1 MNGFKTQK
9 NLLNDTCESALDFM
23 TDGHRGRLSH
33 NRELTLNL
41 SESKLLFQSL
51 NELGLKRE
59 RLYVQAHHH
68 VRRLFGKSFLT
79 LRLSSNFL
87 ENAEFGVFE
96 SEKEISLSLN
106 RSMIYHL
113 QRPVNT
119 IQEDYPELIPL
130 LVELNEV
137 SQRVNTLIRDLEK
150 NLEEHGYDS
159 TNHSVKKI
167 IHNVEYGSYNG
178 FCSDTP
184 QIAMNELN
192 LINL

>member
-1 MNGFKTQK
+1 
-9 NLLNDTCESALDFM
+9 M

-33 NRELTLNL
+33 KREWTLNMR
-41 SESKLLFQSL
+41 ESKLLFQSL
-51 NELGLKRE
+51 NELGLERE
-59 RLYVQAHHH
+59 RLYAQAHHH

-87 ENAEFGVFE
+87 EIAEFGVFE
-96 SEKEISLSLN
+96 SEEEINLSLN

-119 IQEDYPELIPL
+119 IQEDYPDLVPL

-137 SQRVNTLIRDLEK
+137 SQRINTLIRDLEK

-178 FCSDTP
+178 FCNDTP
-184 QIAMNELN
+184 LIAMNELK
-192 LINL
+192 LINF

>member
-1 MNGFKTQK
+1 MTNGH
-9 NLLNDTCESALDFM
+9 D
-23 TDGHRGRLSH
+23 GRLSQH
-33 NRELTLNL
+33 KELTLNL
-41 SESKLLFQSL
+41 SESELLFQSL
-51 NELGLKRE
+51 NELGLTRE
-59 RLYVQAHHH
+59 RLYAQTHHY

-96 SEKEISLSLN
+96 SEEEISLSLN

-113 QRPVNT
+113 QRSVDSLK
-119 IQEDYPELIPL
+119 EDYPALMPL
-130 LVELNEV
+130 LVELNDV
-137 SQRVNTLIRDLEK
+137 SQRINTLIRDLEK
-150 NLEEHGYDS
+150 NLEGHGYDS

-184 QIAMNELN
+184 MIAMNELK
-192 LINL
+192 LINLYGN